1 MIALFKK
8 EIQNFFSSLIGYVVI
23 AVFLLMT
30 GLVTW
35 VFPGN
40 VLDSGY
46 SSLSPL
52 FSNGPLVFMFL
63 IPAVTMRTFSEEKRT
78 GTIELLYTFPISDLQ
93 IVLAKYFAS
102 VALILISLLPTI
114 TYYFSVYYLGNPVG
128 NIDLTD
134 LVSASTYP
142 HIFLEYFVQDKIQK
156 TVPSLDYWKVLF
168 DPYPELAVEPNTLLV
183 LNDTINQ
190 GEAINFQLSSQNIGT
205 VDMDSVLVR
214 ISLQNERGFNSTSY
228 KKYPPL
234 EKGNR
239 FTLSEA
245 IETDEL
251 QGMYTLTAFI
261 NPDNDQNEQFL
272 FNNIFSRDLLVIADN
287 INPLLAVKFD
297 GQRIL
302 NGDIVSTNP
311 SILIELK
318 DENPYLIL
326 NDTSLFEIRIKFQ
339 FD

>member
-128 NIDLTD
+128 NIDSGGFWGSFIGLF
-134 LVSASTYP
+134 LLGSGFAAIGIFASSISKNQIVS
-142 HIFLEYFVQDKIQK
+142 FLIAMFLSYFLWIGLEQLGDFNQ
-156 TVPSLDYWKVLF
+156 F
-168 DPYPELAVEPNTLLV
+168 GTL
-183 LNDTINQ
+183 
-190 GEAINFQLSSQNIGT
+190 
-205 VDMDSVLVR
+205 DSVFITLG
-214 ISLQNERGFNSTSY
+214 INEHYNSLSRGVIDTRDVIYF
-228 KKYPPL
+228 
-234 EKGNR
+234 
-239 FTLSEA
+239 FTLISVF
-245 IETDEL
+245 ILMTKVVL
-251 QGMYTLTAFI
+251 Q
-261 NPDNDQNEQFL
+261 
-272 FNNIFSRDLLVIADN
+272 SRN
-287 INPLLAVKFD
+287 W
-297 GQRIL
+297 
-302 NGDIVSTNP
+302 
-311 SILIELK
+311 
-318 DENPYLIL
+318 
-326 NDTSLFEIRIKFQ
+326 
-339 FD
+339 